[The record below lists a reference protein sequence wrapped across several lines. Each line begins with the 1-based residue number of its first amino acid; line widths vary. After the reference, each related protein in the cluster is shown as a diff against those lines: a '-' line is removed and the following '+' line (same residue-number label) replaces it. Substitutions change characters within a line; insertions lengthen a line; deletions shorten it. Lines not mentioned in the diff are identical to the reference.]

1 MTNRYIK
8 FWGVRGSNPTADK
21 DKMQFGGDTSC
32 VEVRTSNNEI
42 LVFDM
47 GSGIRNLG
55 KEILGDPNSPK
66 TINIFL
72 SHFHFDHIMGFL
84 VFPPLFDKSYTVNIY
99 GYNKSTSTKS
109 FSDKIL
115 DPTFWPVGLDVLQAK
130 INFIDLDGESLQISS
145 NTSVSYALHPHPG
158 YATSY
163 KVNNDGFNILY
174 TTDCEHPKNHFN
186 KNVESLAKD
195 ADMLIHDSHFSRED
209 LGNHKGWGHSSWE
222 TTINLAKKMN
232 VDKAIL
238 YHYNPLYSDDKLL
251 DIEKKAKQAFENSIA
266 SKQGMRIDF

>member
-55 KEILGDPNSPK
+55 KEILKDPNSPK
-66 TINIFL
+66 TIHIFL
-72 SHFHFDHIMGFL
+72 SHFHFDHVMGFL

-115 DPTFWPVGLDVLQAK
+115 DPTFWPVGLDILQAK
-130 INFIDLDGESLQISS
+130 INFIDLDGEPLQISS
-145 NTSVSYALHPHPG
+145 NTSISYALHPHPG

>member
-1 MTNRYIK
+1 MANKYIK

-21 DKMQFGGDTSC
+21 NKMQFGGDTSC
-32 VEVRTSNNEI
+32 VEVRTSNNDI
-42 LVFDM
+42 IIFDM

-55 KEILGDPNSPK
+55 KKIIEDSNSPK

-84 VFPPLFDKSYTVNIY
+84 TFPPLFDKSYTVNIY
-99 GYNKSTSTKS
+99 GYNKNTSTKS

-115 DPTFWPVGLDVLQAK
+115 DSTFWPVGLDILKAK
-130 INFIDLDGESLQISS
+130 INFIDLDGEPFQINSD
-145 NTSVSYALHPHPG
+145 TSITYALHPHPG

-163 KVNNDGFNILY
+163 KININDFNIVY
-174 TTDCEHPKNHFN
+174 TTDCEHPINHFN
-186 KNVESLAKD
+186 KNVESIAKD
-195 ADMLIHDSHFSRED
+195 ADILIHDSHFSRED
-209 LGNHKGWGHSSWE
+209 LAKHKGWGHSSWE
-222 TTINLAKKMN
+222 TTINLAKKVN
-232 VDKAIL
+232 VNKAIL

-251 DIEKKAKQAFENSIA
+251 EIEKKAKKAFKNSIA

>member
-32 VEVRTSNNEI
+32 VEVRTSNDEI
-42 LVFDM
+42 LIFDM

-55 KEILGDPNSPK
+55 KEILKDSNSPK

-72 SHFHFDHIMGFL
+72 SHFHFDHVMGFL
-84 VFPPLFDKSYTVNIY
+84 VFPPLFNKSYTVNIY

-109 FSDKIL
+109 FADKIL
-115 DPTFWPVGLDVLQAK
+115 DSTFWPVGLDVLQAK
-130 INFIDLDGESLQISS
+130 INFIDLDGEPLQINPS
-145 NTSVSYALHPHPG
+145 TSISYALHPHPG

-163 KVNNDGFNILY
+163 KINNDGFNILY

-186 KNVESLAKD
+186 KNVESMAKD
-195 ADMLIHDSHFSRED
+195 ADILIHDSHFSRED

-238 YHYNPLYSDDKLL
+238 YHYNPLYSDEKLL

>member
-42 LVFDM
+42 LIFDM

-55 KEILGDPNSPK
+55 KEILKDPNSPK

-72 SHFHFDHIMGFL
+72 SHFHFDHVMGFL

-115 DPTFWPVGLDVLQAK
+115 DPTFWPVGLDILQAK
-130 INFIDLDGESLQISS
+130 INFIDLDGEPLQISS
-145 NTSVSYALHPHPG
+145 NTSISYALHPHPG

>member
-21 DKMQFGGDTSC
+21 NKMQFGGDTSC
-32 VEVRTSNNEI
+32 VEVRTSNNDI
-42 LVFDM
+42 IIFDM

-55 KEILGDPNSPK
+55 KEILKDSNGPK

-72 SHFHFDHIMGFL
+72 SHFHFDHVMGFL

-115 DPTFWPVGLDVLQAK
+115 DSTFWPVGLDILQAK
-130 INFIDLDGESLQISS
+130 INFIDLDGEPLQVSP
-145 NTSVSYALHPHPG
+145 NTLISYALHPHPG

-163 KVNNDGFNILY
+163 KINNDGFNIVY

-186 KNVESLAKD
+186 KNVESIAKD
-195 ADMLIHDSHFSRED
+195 ADILIHDSHFSRED
-209 LGNHKGWGHSSWE
+209 LISHKGWGHSSWE
-222 TTINLAKKMN
+222 TTVNLAKKMN

-238 YHYNPLYSDDKLL
+238 YHYNPLYNDDKLL
-251 DIEKKAKQAFENSIA
+251 DIEKKAKKAFKNSVA
-266 SKQGMRIDF
+266 SKQGMKIDF

>member
-32 VEVRTSNNEI
+32 VEVRTSNNELLI
-42 LVFDM
+42 FDM

-55 KEILGDPNSPK
+55 KKILGDPNSPK

-115 DPTFWPVGLDVLQAK
+115 DPTFWPVGLDILQAK
-130 INFIDLDGESLQISS
+130 INFIDLDGEPLQISS

-163 KVNNDGFNILY
+163 KVNNDGFNIVY

-186 KNVESLAKD
+186 KNVESIAKD
-195 ADMLIHDSHFSRED
+195 ADILIHDSHFSKED
-209 LGNHKGWGHSSWE
+209 LLNHKGWGHSSWE
-222 TTINLAKKMN
+222 TTVNLAKKMN

>member
-1 MTNRYIK
+1 MISKYIK
-8 FWGVRGSNPTADK
+8 FWGVRGSSPTADK
-21 DKMQFGGDTSC
+21 NKMQFGGDTSC
-32 VEVRTSNNEI
+32 VEVRLSNNDI
-42 LVFDM
+42 AIFDM

-55 KEILGDPNSPK
+55 KEIIEDSNSPK

-84 VFPPLFDKSYTVNIY
+84 TFPLLFKKEYTINIY

-115 DPTFWPVGLDVLQAK
+115 DSTFWPVGLDILQAK
-130 INFIDLDGESLQISS
+130 INFIDLDGEPLQINSD
-145 NTSVSYALHPHPG
+145 TSLSYALHPHPG

-163 KVNNDGFNILY
+163 KINTDGFNIVY

-195 ADMLIHDSHFSRED
+195 ANILIHDSHFSRKD
-209 LGNHKGWGHSSWE
+209 LVSHKGWGHSSWE

-238 YHYNPLYSDDKLL
+238 YHYNPLYNDDKLL
-251 DIEKKAKQAFENSIA
+251 EIEQKAKKAFKNSVA
-266 SKQGMRIDF
+266 SKQGMKIDF

>member
-55 KEILGDPNSPK
+55 KEIVQDPNSPK
-66 TINIFL
+66 TIHIFL
-72 SHFHFDHIMGFL
+72 SHFHFDHVMGFL

-115 DPTFWPVGLDVLQAK
+115 DPTFWPVGLDILQAK
-130 INFIDLDGESLQISS
+130 INFIDLDGEPLQISS
-145 NTSVSYALHPHPG
+145 NTSISYALHPHPG

>member
-32 VEVRTSNNEI
+32 VEVRTSNDEI
-42 LVFDM
+42 LIFDM

-55 KEILGDPNSPK
+55 KEILKDSNSPK

-72 SHFHFDHIMGFL
+72 SHFHFDHVMGFL
-84 VFPPLFDKSYTVNIY
+84 VFPPLFNKSYTVNIY

-109 FSDKIL
+109 FADKIL
-115 DPTFWPVGLDVLQAK
+115 DSTFWPVGLDILQAK
-130 INFIDLDGESLQISS
+130 INFIDLDGEPLQINPS
-145 NTSVSYALHPHPG
+145 TSISYALHPHPG

-163 KVNNDGFNILY
+163 KINNDGFNILY

-186 KNVESLAKD
+186 KNVESMAKD
-195 ADMLIHDSHFSRED
+195 ADILIHDSHFSRED

-238 YHYNPLYSDDKLL
+238 YHYNPLYSDEKLL

>member
-32 VEVRTSNNEI
+32 VEIRTSNNELLI
-42 LVFDM
+42 FDM

-130 INFIDLDGESLQISS
+130 INFIDLDGEPLQISS

-163 KVNNDGFNILY
+163 KVNNDGFNIVY

-186 KNVESLAKD
+186 KNVESIAKG
-195 ADMLIHDSHFSRED
+195 ADILIHDSHFSRED
-209 LGNHKGWGHSSWE
+209 LVNHKGWGHSSWE
-222 TTINLAKKMN
+222 TTVNLAKKMN